1 MNPIGAI
8 VLKKMLFIMNPYAGL
23 RHAVK
28 NLADIISIFNRAGYD
43 VLAYMTAGQGDAIQA
58 AREKAKDV
66 DMVVCAGG
74 DGTFNETVS
83 GVLESGADVP
93 VGYIPC
99 GSTNDFAVSLKL
111 PTNILQAAKAIVDGK
126 PVTYDVGLFGDRY
139 FSYVASFGA
148 FTKASYATPQNM
160 KNALG
165 HMAYILGG
173 ISELSQIRKE
183 HVRIELE
190 DRVIEDDFVFGAI
203 SNSTSM
209 AGILTLDPKQ
219 VDMRDGKFE
228 LLLVRAPKNLVELG
242 ECLQALQT
250 QKYNCSMMTFLSAEK
265 MTVYAKPEMPWT
277 LDGERADGQERVEVR
292 NLHHAIRLVKKG

>member
-1 MNPIGAI
+1 
-8 VLKKMLFIMNPYAGL
+8 MNPYAGT

-28 NLADIISIFNRAGYD
+28 NVVDIISIFNRADYD
-43 VLAYMTAGQGDAIQA
+43 VLVYMTAGQGDAIRIT
-58 AREKAKDV
+58 REKAKDV
-66 DMVVCAGG
+66 DLVVCAGG
-74 DGTFNETVS
+74 DGTFNETIS
-83 GVLESGADVP
+83 GILQSGADVP

-99 GSTNDFAVSLKL
+99 GSTNDFASSLKL
-111 PTNILQAAKAIVDGK
+111 PGNVLQAAKAIVEGQ

-148 FTKASYATPQNM
+148 FTKASYATPQNV

-183 HVRIELE
+183 HVRIEL
-190 DRVIEDDFVFGAI
+190 DDQTIEDDFIFGAV

-209 AGILTLDPKQ
+209 GGILTLDPKQ

-228 LLLVRAPKNLVELG
+228 LLLVRAPKNLAEIG
-242 ECLQALQT
+242 ECIQALQT
-250 QKYNCSMMTFLSAEK
+250 QKYNCSMMTFLSTQNL
-265 MTVYAKPEMPWT
+265 TVYAKPEMPWT
-277 LDGERADGQERVEVR
+277 LDGERADGQEQIQIR
-292 NLHHAIRLVKKG
+292 NLHHAIRLMKKG

>member
-1 MNPIGAI
+1 M
-8 VLKKMLFIMNPYAGL
+8 KKLLFVMNPYAGT

-28 NLADIISIFNRAGYD
+28 NIADIIAIFNRAEYD
-43 VLAYMTAGQGDAIQA
+43 VLAYMTAGQGDAARI
-58 AREKAKDV
+58 AREKAGEV
-66 DMVVCAGG
+66 DLVVCAGG
-74 DGTFNETVS
+74 DGTFNETIS
-83 GVLESGADVP
+83 GILESGLDIP

-99 GSTNDFAVSLKL
+99 GSTNDFAASLKL
-111 PTNILQAAKAIVDGK
+111 PTNVLQAAKDIVSGK

-160 KNALG
+160 KNTLG

-183 HVRIELE
+183 HIRIEL
-190 DRVIEDDFVFGAI
+190 DDQVIEDDFIFGAV

-228 LLLVRAPKNLVELG
+228 LLLVRAPKNLVEIG
-242 ECLQALQT
+242 ECIQALQT
-250 QKYNCSMMTFLSAEK
+250 QKYNCAMMTFLSAQNL
-265 MTVYAKPEMPWT
+265 TVYAKAEMPWT
-277 LDGERADGQERVEVR
+277 LDGERADGHERVEIR
-292 NLHHAIRLVKKG
+292 NLHHAIRLMKKE

>member
-1 MNPIGAI
+1 M
-8 VLKKMLFIMNPYAGL
+8 KKMLFVMNPYAGT

-28 NLADIISIFNRAGYD
+28 NVVDIISIFNRADYD
-43 VLAYMTAGQGDAIQA
+43 VLVYMTAGQGDAIRIT
-58 AREKAKDV
+58 REKAKDV
-66 DMVVCAGG
+66 DLVVCAGG
-74 DGTFNETVS
+74 DGTFNETIS
-83 GVLESGADVP
+83 GILQSGADVP

-99 GSTNDFAVSLKL
+99 GSTNDFASSLKL
-111 PTNILQAAKAIVDGK
+111 PGNVLQAAKAIVEGQ

-148 FTKASYATPQNM
+148 FTKASYATPQNV

-183 HVRIELE
+183 HVRIEL
-190 DRVIEDDFVFGAI
+190 DDQTIEDDFIFGAV

-209 AGILTLDPKQ
+209 GGILTLDPKQ

-228 LLLVRAPKNLVELG
+228 LLLVRAPKNLAEIG
-242 ECLQALQT
+242 ECIQALQT
-250 QKYNCSMMTFLSAEK
+250 QKYNCSMMTFLSTQNL
-265 MTVYAKPEMPWT
+265 TVYTKPEMPWT
-277 LDGERADGQERVEVR
+277 LDGERADGQEQIQIR
-292 NLHHAIRLVKKG
+292 NLHHAIRLMKKE

>member
-1 MNPIGAI
+1 
-8 VLKKMLFIMNPYAGL
+8 MNPYAGT

-28 NLADIISIFNRAGYD
+28 NIADIIAIFNRAEYD
-43 VLAYMTAGQGDAIQA
+43 VLAYMTAGQGDAARI
-58 AREKAKDV
+58 AREKAGEV
-66 DMVVCAGG
+66 DLVVCAGG
-74 DGTFNETVS
+74 DGTFNETIS
-83 GVLESGADVP
+83 GILESGLDIP

-99 GSTNDFAVSLKL
+99 GSTNDFAASLKL
-111 PTNILQAAKAIVDGK
+111 PTNVLQAAKDIVSGE

-160 KNALG
+160 KNTLG

-183 HVRIELE
+183 HIRIEL
-190 DRVIEDDFVFGAI
+190 DDQVIEDDFIFGAV

-228 LLLVRAPKNLVELG
+228 LLLVRAPKNLVEIG
-242 ECLQALQT
+242 ECIQALQT
-250 QKYNCSMMTFLSAEK
+250 QKYNCAMMTFLSAQNL
-265 MTVYAKPEMPWT
+265 TVYTKAEMPWT
-277 LDGERADGQERVEVR
+277 LDGERADGHERVEIR
-292 NLHHAIRLVKKG
+292 NLHHAIRLMKKE